1 MSELHE
7 APSLIANWVQALG
20 DGSESESGPCGPDL
34 EYDNQFLEVS
44 QAAIG
49 KPESQFG
56 AAEAPD
62 WRAVRDG
69 VEDMLMRSRDIR
81 LAVYWLRSGINLY
94 GYAALPSGLQLLTG
108 MMQALGDSVLPL
120 PDPDD
125 GDPYPRVNALS
136 VLAETQG
143 LMGDLRAAAVFQDRA
158 LGRMT
163 GRDVELAMMLAQ
175 PLESEAPMG
184 KDQAQRMLEVAVG
197 SAPELR
203 VMVDDS
209 VAQLKAFEAA
219 LDGFLGAA
227 APDLMPL
234 NRFVKAVAA
243 LMPRSLAAEGE
254 AADGES
260 ADASGARGA
269 LAGQVSSRADALRAI
284 DMVCEFLERTEPS
297 NPAPLFLRRARQ
309 LVNHNF
315 LQLMKEL
322 APEAMA
328 SVARTVGVD
337 PDSVQG
343 PENP

>member
-7 APSLIANWVQALG
+7 AASLIAIWVQPLA
-20 DGSESESGPCGPDL
+20 DDAAPCGPDL

-44 QAAIG
+44 QAAVG
-49 KPESQFG
+49 KPDSQFG
-56 AAEAPD
+56 AAEAPN
-62 WRAVRDG
+62 WLAVREG
-69 VEDMLMRSRDIR
+69 VEDMLSRSRDLR
-81 LAVYWLRSGINLY
+81 LAVFWLRSGVNVY

-108 MMQALGDSVLPL
+108 MMETLGAGVLPL

-125 GDPYPRVNALS
+125 GDPYARVNALS
-136 VLAETQG
+136 VLGETQG

-163 GRDVELAMMLAQ
+163 GRDVELASLLAQ
-175 PLESEAPMG
+175 PLESETPMS
-184 KDQAQRMLEVAVG
+184 KDQAQRMLEDA
-197 SAPELR
+197 SASDPELR
-203 VMVDDS
+203 TLVDDS
-209 VAQLKAFEAA
+209 VAQLRALEAA
-219 LDGFLGAA
+219 LDGFLGSA
-227 APDLMPL
+227 APDLLPL

-243 LMPRSLAAEGE
+243 LMPQAVSDEGAAAGGEG
-254 AADGES
+254 GS
-260 ADASGARGA
+260 VGGRGA
-269 LAGQVSSRADALRAI
+269 LAGQVSSRADAIRAI

-328 SVARTVGVD
+328 NVARIVGVD
-337 PDSVQG
+337 PESVHG